1 MTKEND
7 WDWWQRKLAGEPVEM
22 NPDTPHAGFYRKP
35 HKEEYGARKT
45 FTPVAYWW
53 AQPED
58 DDGNPIG
65 PWELRCRIGDMDV
78 TPQRGQELWTMVGN
92 HPVTEEAYRG
102 VAEDGGLWP
111 DEHELVPMGGDNIA
125 PEDLSFEGLR
135 DKIEDLAREAK
146 ERIEG
151 PPIKDQDEADRVA
164 NLADRLAELCKIA
177 EEQRKEEK
185 RPYDEGMKAVQK
197 KWAPLLVLAET
208 YKNLKYKLLTPWQ
221 LKKDEEARAAADL
234 AAAAGQPEE
243 PRRSR
248 AGTRGRAMTLKT
260 FKRAEIVDYPACLK
274 FFEDS
279 DDVKA
284 TVQDLA
290 NRAVRAGANVPGT
303 KVIEEQRTV

>member
-1 MTKEND
+1 MTDAWE
-7 WDWWQRKLAGEPVEM
+7 WWQRKLAGEPMEM
-22 NPDTPHAGFYRKP
+22 NPSNPHAGFYRMA
-35 HKEEYGARKT
+35 HKEHYGARKT
-45 FTPVAYWW
+45 FKPVAYW
-53 AQPED
+53 PGV
-58 DDGNPIG
+58 DGRL
-65 PWELRCRIGDMDV
+65 WCRIGDDDV
-78 TPQRGQELWTMVGN
+78 SPEKGQGIWERVGN
-92 HPVTEEAYRG
+92 HPVSEEAYRE
-102 VAEDGGLWP
+102 VAENGGLWP
-111 DEHELVPMGGDNIA
+111 DEHELVPMGDNIP

-135 DKIEDLAREAK
+135 DRIEDLGREAK

-151 PPIKDQDEADRVA
+151 PPIADQDEANKIA

-177 EEQRKEEK
+177 EEQKKEER

-197 KWAPLLVLAET
+197 KWAPLLALAET

-221 LKKDEEARAAADL
+221 LKKDQEAKQEADL
-234 AAAAGQPEE
+234 AAAAGQPVE

-260 FKRAEIVDYPACLK
+260 FKRAEIVDYPTCLA
-274 FFEDS
+274 FFQDS

-290 NRAVRAGANVPGT
+290 NRAVRTGANVPGT